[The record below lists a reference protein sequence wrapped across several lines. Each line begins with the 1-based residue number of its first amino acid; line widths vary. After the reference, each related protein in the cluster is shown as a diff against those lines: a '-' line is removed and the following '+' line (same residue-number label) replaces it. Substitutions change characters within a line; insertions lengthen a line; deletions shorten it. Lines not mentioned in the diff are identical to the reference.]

1 MKNLDKIN
9 IKAGNKGKVIILLHG
24 WGVYKE
30 TWENLFPELS
40 KHYIIYALD
49 LPGFG
54 NNQNVPPKFVLD
66 DYVIFLN
73 EFLEQKGIK
82 KCILIGHSFGAS
94 IASLFTLTYPKKVE
108 KLVLYSGGLALNN
121 TVRRQ
126 QRLIIYSLIIFS
138 VIVRWV
144 RNKKISKNDYATLKN
159 LYKST
164 HGKGEI
170 VGKASSIHQPVL
182 LIAGRYDFLARLKG
196 FRNLKKLLPDS
207 KLTIFNRSSHGAH
220 REEKKKF
227 LNTLQDFLK

>member
-1 MKNLDKIN
+1 MKIY
-9 IKAGNKGKVIILLHG
+9 IKAGNRGKVILLLHG

-30 TWENLFPELS
+30 TWKNLFPELS
-40 KHYIIYALD
+40 KHYTIYALD

-54 NNQNVPPKFVLD
+54 NNKEVPPKFVLD

-73 EFLEQKGIK
+73 EFLKQKEIK

-94 IASLFTLTYPKKVE
+94 IASLFTLTHPKKVE

-126 QRLIIYSLIIFS
+126 QGLISYSLILFS
-138 VIVRWV
+138 VIVRWI
-144 RNKKISKNDYATLKN
+144 RNKKISLNDYVVLKN
-159 LYKST
+159 LYKNT

-170 VGKASSIHQPVL
+170 VGKANLIHQPVL
-182 LIAGRYDFLARLKG
+182 LIAGRYDFLARLNG
-196 FRNLKKLLPDS
+196 FRNLKKLLPNS
-207 KLTIFNRSSHGAH
+207 KLIIFNHSTHGAH

-227 LNTLQDFLK
+227 LDTLQDFLK